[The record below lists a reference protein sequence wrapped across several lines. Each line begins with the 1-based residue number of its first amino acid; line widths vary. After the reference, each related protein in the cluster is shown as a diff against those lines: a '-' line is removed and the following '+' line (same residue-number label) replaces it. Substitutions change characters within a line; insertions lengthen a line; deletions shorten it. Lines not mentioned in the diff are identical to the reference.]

1 MQSHVARWPDPP
13 YNQSVGLAAKR
24 GKRDVRHPRRRVS
37 CMPGPVVW
45 KIAAPM
51 VGLGVFLLGL
61 GVFAAW
67 KVHEQ
72 QRVTSGLIAREVHG
86 IIAATDLHM
95 SMRELRYQLNL
106 FLRTRDRQHL
116 EKATALEEEIG
127 TRLARAR
134 EVIDD
139 ASEKNLLEQVDGGY
153 KRFLAEFRE
162 IIGHFPAPTSV
173 DAARVPLA
181 ASPEHLAAL
190 TILSDVLITHD
201 ILEPIHA
208 MLEVNQQVVART
220 NEASE
225 VAAQHLVVG
234 FLLLGISGGA
244 AGLLMGTAIS
254 RAIGKSIVQ
263 LIVSVRGVAGRL
275 SDVSGPVTFSHV
287 GDLSGIESSLLAME
301 KDIAAVVERLQRS
314 ESERLRNEQLAH
326 VGQLAAGMAHE
337 LRNPLMPMKM
347 LVQSAIERRDDEG
360 LRGRSLEVVN
370 GEIVRLEGAIQ
381 MFLDFARPPAL
392 VKTRSD
398 VRQIIASALDLLSAR
413 AERQSVVIDWTSHG
427 EPAIALVDAVQIRQ
441 LLLNMLLNAIDA
453 LPDGGHVSVS
463 VEKDGDGTK
472 ADEGWLTV
480 RIRDTGSGIPAHILP
495 VVFDPFV
502 TTKES
507 GTGLGLP
514 ISARI
519 AEAHGGS
526 LTVSNLSSGGAEFTV
541 RLPCGEEI

>member
-1 MQSHVARWPDPP
+1 MAFVEW
-13 YNQSVGLAAKR
+13 L
-24 GKRDVRHPRRRVS
+24 PRNRVS
-37 CMPGPVVW
+37 RLPTMPGPVVW

-61 GVFAAW
+61 GTFAAW

-72 QRVTSGLIAREVHG
+72 QRDTSDLIAREVHG
-86 IIAATDLHM
+86 MLAVTDLHM

-106 FLRTRDRQHL
+106 FLRTRERQHL
-116 EKATALEEEIG
+116 DKALGLDAQIG
-127 TRLARAR
+127 ARLARAR
-134 EVIDD
+134 KAIRNAPERQLLARVD
-139 ASEKNLLEQVDGGY
+139 AGY
-153 KRFLAEFRE
+153 RRFQAEFEAIVADVLPRA
-162 IIGHFPAPTSV
+162 G
-173 DAARVPLA
+173 DAARGMPNDVAPDRI
-181 ASPEHLAAL
+181 AL
-190 TILSDVLITHD
+190 LTSLSDDLITD
-201 ILEPIHA
+201 EILEPLHA
-208 MLEVNQQVVART
+208 ILEVNEQVVART
-220 NEASE
+220 NEASQ
-225 VAAQHLVVG
+225 ATAQHLVVG

-263 LIVSVRGVAGRL
+263 LIISVRGVAGRL
-275 SDVSGPVTFSHV
+275 SDVRGPVTFSHV

-314 ESERLRNEQLAH
+314 ETERLRNEQLAN

-347 LVQSAIERRDDEG
+347 LVQAALERGDEGG

-370 GEIVRLEGAIQ
+370 GEITRLEEAIQ
-381 MFLDFARPPAL
+381 MFLDFARPPAP
-392 VKTRSD
+392 VKAPVD
-398 VRQIIASALDLLSAR
+398 VGTIIAGTLDLLTAR
-413 AERQSVVIDWTSHG
+413 AERQGVAIDLMSP
-427 EPAIALVDAVQIRQ
+427 EPAIAHVDAVQIRQ
-441 LLLNMLLNAIDA
+441 LVLNLLLNAIDA
-453 LPDGGHVSVS
+453 QPDGGRVSITVS
-463 VEKDGDGTK
+463 RSGHDGT

-480 RIRDTGSGIPAHILP
+480 RIRDDGQGVPPHILP

-519 AEAHGGS
+519 AESHGGS
-526 LTVSNLSSGGAEFTV
+526 LTVANVASGGAEFTV
-541 RLPCGEEI
+541 RLPCGADT

>member
-1 MQSHVARWPDPP
+1 
-13 YNQSVGLAAKR
+13 
-24 GKRDVRHPRRRVS
+24 
-37 CMPGPVVW
+37 MPGPVVW

-72 QRVTSGLIAREVHG
+72 QRGTSDLIAREVHG
-86 IIAATDLHM
+86 IIAATDLHL

-116 EKATALEEEIG
+116 EKAMALESEIES
-127 TRLARAR
+127 RLARAR
-134 EVIDD
+134 EVIHD
-139 ASEKNLLEQVDGGY
+139 APELTLLGRVDAGY
-153 KRFLAEFRE
+153 RRFLTEFGE
-162 IIGHFPAPTSV
+162 ILEDVLTRANGESFG
-173 DAARVPLA
+173 RPLEIA
-181 ASPEHLAAL
+181 TQHLAAL
-190 TILSDVLITHD
+190 TDLSDVLITD
-201 ILEPIHA
+201 EILEPIHA
-208 MLEVNQQVVART
+208 LLEVNQQVVTRT
-220 NEASE
+220 NEVSE
-225 VAAQHLVVG
+225 AVAQHLVVG

-314 ESERLRNEQLAH
+314 ETERLRNEQLAH

-347 LVQSAIERRDDEG
+347 LVQAALERSDDSG

-370 GEIVRLEGAIQ
+370 GEIARLEGAIQ

-392 VKTRSD
+392 AKTPSD
-398 VRQIIASALDLLSAR
+398 VRQIVSSALDLLSAR
-413 AERQSVVIDWTSHG
+413 AERQAVTVEWIPNP
-427 EPAIALVDAVQIRQ
+427 EPAIAHVDAVQIRQ
-441 LLLNMLLNAIDA
+441 LLLNLLLNAIDA
-453 LPDGGHVSVS
+453 LPDGGVVSV
-463 VEKDGDGTK
+463 VVDRNDDDATGHDP
-472 ADEGWLTV
+472 WVTV
-480 RIRDTGSGIPAHILP
+480 RIRDSGSGVPPHILP

-502 TTKES
+502 TTKET

-526 LTVSNLSSGGAEFTV
+526 LTVSNLPSGGAEFTL
-541 RLPCGEEI
+541 RIPCGDD